1 MDEIKTIR
9 QKRFAALNK
18 AQTILRKYTS
28 SESFKSLKSCFKDM
42 ISSEVAIYK
51 SREHKKAFFGNLST
65 CSSVWGC
72 PVCSAKIQARRR
84 QEIVKAI
91 KYAYSHGLKVVMF
104 TFTHPHNK
112 SHGLKD
118 CIEMH
123 NFALRRLRAGG
134 AWKKFKDR
142 IGYQGLIRSN
152 EVTHGA
158 NGWHWH
164 CHELWFVR
172 ADLDIA
178 KEIDFVKDK
187 WYKSCKDAGFTISD
201 IEAFFEHSI
210 DVIDNAKSSDYM
222 AKSGASWGADREL
235 TGGASKKG
243 AGRNPFDFL
252 VSDDKK
258 DELLFMEYVRATK
271 GKCQMFWSPGLKDKV
286 GIANKTDEE
295 LNKEEMDTADVVARL
310 NDEAW
315 KTVLNNCARA
325 ELLSIAED
333 KGFQGVSEWFA
344 DYGIMLKPPNDCECI
359 NYQYE

>member
-1 MDEIKTIR
+1 MDEIRTVR
-9 QKRFAALNK
+9 ERRFAALKK
-18 AQTILRKYTS
+18 AQSILRENTAFRDFNS
-28 SESFKSLKSCFKDM
+28 IKSCFNY
-42 ISSEVAIYK
+42 IVGEEAVIYK
-51 SREHKKAFFGNLST
+51 SREYNKAFYGNVST

-72 PVCSAKIQARRR
+72 PVCAAKIQARRR

-91 KYAYSHGLKVVMF
+91 KYAYSHGLKVIML

-118 CIEMH
+118 CISMH
-123 NFALRRLRAGG
+123 NEALRRLRAGK
-134 AWKKFKDR
+134 AWQKFKDR

-152 EVTHGA
+152 EVTYGA

-172 ADLDIA
+172 ADVDIA
-178 KEIDFVKDK
+178 KEIDFIKDK
-187 WYKSCKDAGFTISD
+187 WYKSCEKAGFTISD
-201 IEAFFEHSI
+201 KEAFFEHSI
-210 DVIDNAKSSDYM
+210 DIMDNAKSSDYM

-252 VSDDKK
+252 ISDDKK

-271 GKCQMFWSPGLKDKV
+271 GKCQMFWSSGLKDKV
-286 GIANKTDEE
+286 GIVNKTDEE

-310 NDEAW
+310 NDDAW
-315 KTVLNNCARA
+315 KTVLNNHARA